1 MTSELKWK
9 TVSTYGT
16 LYEAEIA
23 AGRLQDSGIPSRLDK
38 RGAVGLFGPGF
49 EGKTVRGVAI
59 LVPAEQLADARRAL
73 DLAEPEGPPDS

>member
-1 MTSELKWK
+1 MTSKSKWE
-9 TVSTYGT
+9 TVGTYGS

-23 AGRLQDSGIPSRLDK
+23 AGRLEDSGIPSRLDK

-59 LVPAEQLADARRAL
+59 LVPTDRLADAQRAL
-73 DLAEPEGPPDS
+73 DLAGPEDSLDS